1 MEDVQ
6 LKFNLL
12 DVNSKKEVIDFIDF
26 LIGKM
31 KMPEKKK
38 SDYKKRILAVSRW
51 SDEDIKLVEE
61 NQSFNQFKQEAW

>member
-1 MEDVQ
+1 MDDVQ

-12 DVNSKKEVIDFIDF
+12 DVNSKKEVMDFIDF

-31 KMPEKKK
+31 KKPEKKK
-38 SDYKKRILAVSRW
+38 SDYKKRILTVSRW

-61 NQSFNQFKQEAW
+61 NQSFNQFKPEVW